1 MAVKKVQSRRVIIIG
16 DKMIFDMPE
25 REIKPS
31 SEAKKEQDKLWKKK
45 MKEQE
50 EE

>member
-1 MAVKKVQSRRVIIIG
+1 MKKVKTRRVIMIG
-16 DKMIFDMPE
+16 DKVIFDMPE
-25 REIKPS
+25 REVKPS

-45 MKEQE
+45 IKEQE